1 MVDIQWVEMITAAE
15 WCDHTPQQ
23 PPAGCGQR
31 HQGGLDSGP
40 GNDEALYK
48 PLNCHSKIKQIIYI
62 FRVRSWDI
70 PPLVLK
76 CRLDR
81 SKYNTGSDY
90 RCHIM
95 TCLPHS
101 IARTLVPWLQFP
113 WIRVQQRCTFYT
125 WYYFIPPAARVTAG
139 GPPPRPHHRNER
151 GVGAAP
157 GLALCLMVPG
167 HSLQTMC
174 HTAGAGWGTFRISIL
189 STILYGYQ
197 VKPRLWLSHCSP
209 IPRRRDK
216 GKDLM
221 QQLWHHFLAL
231 FTKGNKN

>member
-1 MVDIQWVEMITAAE
+1 
-15 WCDHTPQQ
+15 
-23 PPAGCGQR
+23 
-31 HQGGLDSGP
+31 
-40 GNDEALYK
+40 
-48 PLNCHSKIKQIIYI
+48 
-62 FRVRSWDI
+62 
-70 PPLVLK
+70 
-76 CRLDR
+76 
-81 SKYNTGSDY
+81 
-90 RCHIM
+90 M

-197 VKPRLWLSHCSP
+197 VKRVFGSLTAMYVDDRSYIFSAATLFMHLRVCNQAREFCGWTASHH
-209 IPRRRDK
+209 K
-216 GKDLM
+216 K
-221 QQLWHHFLAL
+221 
-231 FTKGNKN
+231 